1 MANTPVNYQLTR
13 TANAIP
19 EIFVGGTFA
28 EIKQNLIEWL
38 NGQNEFLD
46 YDFEGSRLNV
56 LCDLLAYN
64 TLYIQ
69 QFGNAAVY
77 ESFMRTANLRSSVVQ
92 AAQDNGYLPTSKSAA
107 QTEIMLTCT
116 DALNRN
122 YITIP
127 RGTRFLAYAKD
138 TSVNPYNFVSTEDVI
153 AIRDKNNQYF
163 PRLKLA
169 QGRIVRTEI
178 IYDKLTPIIIYDKNI
193 DRNQVKLY
201 VDGAEWINWTRKSMV
216 HAGSTS
222 TIYYM
227 RETIDGNTEFYF
239 GEGEISVNASEGAL
253 TANYIGGL
261 KPTQNSTIV
270 IEYISTNGA
279 EANGAVGF
287 SYADTL
293 TNITVININ
302 ENPNDDPDFVGADGG
317 GDPEDIERI
326 RELGTIK
333 RETQQRCVTATDYDT
348 FVSERFGS
356 IIQAVQTFT
365 DSTKPGY
372 AFIAAKPKSG
382 LYLTTVQR
390 EDIKNYLKDYNLAPI
405 TPSIISPNYLFIKTN
420 LKVTYA
426 LNKLQESEQWLEGQ
440 IIDKIDRYYTEDV
453 EIFNSSFAKSK
464 MLTYVDDADHSVI
477 GSSATIQM
485 VREVQ
490 NFYKTPEAGIK
501 YNNQI
506 KDRSME
512 SNTFSFNSGR
522 KLANPDTGL
531 EEDVLYDVR
540 IVSTDRDSKGIGKV
554 IIGPFA
560 SGDVTENENIQ
571 PYTGNDFNK
580 LANSDGRDKYY
591 VIGEI
596 NYPADM
602 IYWNIAKINL
612 TSEKFEVQ
620 TIELYSDPTDDVIFT
635 RDGSLIVFENDLRPQ
650 YLTIDLE
657 PISQ

>member
-239 GEGEISVNASEGAL
+239 GEGEISVNAAEGAL

-279 EANGAVGF
+279 DANGAVGF

-522 KLANPDTGL
+522 KVVNPDTGL

>member
-178 IYDKLTPIIIYDKNI
+178 IYDKLTPIIVYDKNI

-279 EANGAVGF
+279 DANGAVGF

-464 MLTYVDDADHSVI
+464 MLTYVDDADHSII
-477 GSSATIQM
+477 GSSATIQI

-506 KDRSME
+506 KDRSMK

-522 KLANPDTGL
+522 KVVNPDTGL

-580 LANSDGRDKYY
+580 LASSDGRDKYY

-612 TSEKFEVQ
+612 TSDKFEVQ
-620 TIELYSDPTDDVIFT
+620 TIELYSDPIDDVIFT

>member
-239 GEGEISVNASEGAL
+239 GEGEISVNAAEGAL

-279 EANGAVGF
+279 DANGAVGF

-405 TPSIISPNYLFIKTN
+405 TPSIISPNYLFVKTN

-464 MLTYVDDADHSVI
+464 MLTYVDDADHSII

-522 KLANPDTGL
+522 KVVNPDTGL

-612 TSEKFEVQ
+612 TSDKFEVQ
-620 TIELYSDPTDDVIFT
+620 TIELYSDPIDDVIFT

>member
-69 QFGNAAVY
+69 QFGNAALY

-279 EANGAVGF
+279 DANGAVGF

-302 ENPNDDPDFVGADGG
+302 ENPNGDPDFVGADGG

-522 KLANPDTGL
+522 KVVNPDTGL

>member
-279 EANGAVGF
+279 DANGAVGF

-382 LYLTTVQR
+382 LYLTAVQR

-522 KLANPDTGL
+522 KVVNPDTGL

-596 NYPADM
+596 NYPADV

>member
-279 EANGAVGF
+279 DANGAVGF

-464 MLTYVDDADHSVI
+464 MLTYVDDADHSII
-477 GSSATIQM
+477 GSSATIQI

-522 KLANPDTGL
+522 KVVNPDTGL

-580 LANSDGRDKYY
+580 LANSGGRDKYY

-596 NYPADM
+596 NYPADT

>member
-178 IYDKLTPIIIYDKNI
+178 VYDKLTPIIIYDKNI

-279 EANGAVGF
+279 DANGAVGF

-464 MLTYVDDADHSVI
+464 MLTYVDDADHSII
-477 GSSATIQM
+477 GSSATIQI

-522 KLANPDTGL
+522 KVVNPDTGL

-580 LANSDGRDKYY
+580 LASSDGRDKYY

-612 TSEKFEVQ
+612 TSDKFEVQ
-620 TIELYSDPTDDVIFT
+620 TIELYSDPIDDVIFT

>member
-239 GEGEISVNASEGAL
+239 GEGEISVNAAEGAL

-279 EANGAVGF
+279 DANGAVGF

-464 MLTYVDDADHSVI
+464 MLTYVDDADHSII
-477 GSSATIQM
+477 GSSATIQI

-522 KLANPDTGL
+522 KVVNPDTGL

-540 IVSTDRDSKGIGKV
+540 IVSTDRDSKGVGKV

-560 SGDVTENENIQ
+560 PGDVTENENIQ

-580 LANSDGRDKYY
+580 LINSTGRDKYY

-596 NYPADM
+596 NYPADT

>member
-239 GEGEISVNASEGAL
+239 GEGEISVNAAEGAL

-279 EANGAVGF
+279 DANGAVGF

-464 MLTYVDDADHSVI
+464 MLTYVDDADHSII
-477 GSSATIQM
+477 GSSATIQI

-522 KLANPDTGL
+522 KVVNPDTGL

-554 IIGPFA
+554 IIGPFV

>member
-239 GEGEISVNASEGAL
+239 GEGEISVNAAEGAL

-279 EANGAVGF
+279 DANGAVGF

-464 MLTYVDDADHSVI
+464 MLTYVDDADHSII
-477 GSSATIQM
+477 GSSATIQI

-522 KLANPDTGL
+522 KIVNPDTGL

-596 NYPADM
+596 NYPADV

>member
-279 EANGAVGF
+279 DANGAVGF

-464 MLTYVDDADHSVI
+464 MLTYVDDADHSII
-477 GSSATIQM
+477 GSSATIQI

-522 KLANPDTGL
+522 KVVNPDTGL

-560 SGDVTENENIQ
+560 SGDVTENKNIR

-596 NYPADM
+596 NYPADV

>member
-279 EANGAVGF
+279 DANGAVGF

-464 MLTYVDDADHSVI
+464 MLTYVDDADHSII
-477 GSSATIQM
+477 GSSATIQI

-522 KLANPDTGL
+522 KVVNPDTGL

-612 TSEKFEVQ
+612 TSDKFEVQ
-620 TIELYSDPTDDVIFT
+620 TIELYSDPIDDVIFT

>member
-239 GEGEISVNASEGAL
+239 GEGEISVNAAEGAL

-279 EANGAVGF
+279 DANGAVGF

-405 TPSIISPNYLFIKTN
+405 TPSIISPNYLFVKTN

-464 MLTYVDDADHSVI
+464 MLTYVDDADHSII
-477 GSSATIQM
+477 GSSATIQI

-522 KLANPDTGL
+522 KVVNPDTGL

>member
-127 RGTRFLAYAKD
+127 RGTRFLSYAKD

-239 GEGEISVNASEGAL
+239 GEGEISVNAAEGAL

-279 EANGAVGF
+279 DANGAVGF

-405 TPSIISPNYLFIKTN
+405 TPSIISPNYLFVKTN

-464 MLTYVDDADHSVI
+464 MLTYVDDADHSII

-522 KLANPDTGL
+522 KVVNPDTGL

-580 LANSDGRDKYY
+580 LASSDGRDKYY

-612 TSEKFEVQ
+612 TSDKFEVQ
-620 TIELYSDPTDDVIFT
+620 TIELYSDPIDDVIFT

>member
-279 EANGAVGF
+279 DANGAVGF

-302 ENPNDDPDFVGADGG
+302 ENPNSDPDFVGADGG

-522 KLANPDTGL
+522 KVVNPDTGL

>member
-163 PRLKLA
+163 PLLKLA

-239 GEGEISVNASEGAL
+239 GEGEISVNAAEGAL

-279 EANGAVGF
+279 DANGAVGF

-405 TPSIISPNYLFIKTN
+405 TPSIISPNYLFVKTN

-464 MLTYVDDADHSVI
+464 MLTYVDDADHSII

-522 KLANPDTGL
+522 KVVNPDTGL

-580 LANSDGRDKYY
+580 LASSDGRDKYY

-612 TSEKFEVQ
+612 TSDKFEVQ
-620 TIELYSDPTDDVIFT
+620 TIELYSDPIDDVIFT

>member
-1 MANTPVNYQLTR
+1 MTTPVNYQLTR

-279 EANGAVGF
+279 DANGAVGF

-464 MLTYVDDADHSVI
+464 MLTYVDDADHSII
-477 GSSATIQM
+477 GSSATIQI

-522 KLANPDTGL
+522 KVINPDTGL
-531 EEDVLYDVR
+531 EEDVLYGVR

>member
-69 QFGNAAVY
+69 QFGNVAVY

-201 VDGAEWINWTRKSMV
+201 VDGVEWINWTRKSMV

-279 EANGAVGF
+279 DANGAVGF

-464 MLTYVDDADHSVI
+464 MLTYVDDADHSII
-477 GSSATIQM
+477 GSSATIQI

-522 KLANPDTGL
+522 KVVNPDTGL

-596 NYPADM
+596 NYPADV